1 MNGATE
7 ATLQELLDVARRQ
20 DAKLAQLIAAMRAMS
35 AASGG
40 GGGSGLSGLASAAA
54 AAAGPL
60 GLAAKAASVV
70 AGSFNMLSDLVSG
83 VFAAMGA
90 ILGKV
95 VTGLANTAANL
106 FEFAIS
112 AAKGS
117 AKLSEFYNAFRD
129 LPFYLGEIA
138 SVFAKL
144 TRYSEGLLESYL
156 KMTNSGAS
164 FSGNLFQMAQ
174 KATQAYMSMDQFT
187 KVVTDNSDY
196 FATMGGNVQRG
207 VDRFVQLQSQF
218 MGPGSRYASAIQGLG
233 ISADEAG
240 GYLLSMMKSGVMMSN
255 MEQQNDQK
263 LFAATAQYVQE
274 LDALSKITGLQRS
287 QIAEAVAKAEADQMW
302 KNFME
307 SVTNPGQQAYIKA
320 GLAQAFATGGQGAV
334 DQFKGSV
341 RGLDTPLTALQKSLA
356 VASGGISVQGED
368 IRRGFAM
375 AKNDLEGAI
384 GIMTQQQVATA
395 RAAGSFSEQFGQ
407 IGQAADIAKQY
418 TIDASV
424 NFNRVVKSM
433 MAQGMTY
440 DQAQKQAMAQQS
452 QQAGGNA
459 AALLN
464 ATKNIQ
470 IFGSTLM
477 GVIITVVEP
486 LAASLAKWGTGLTAG
501 LPGIVARFKEPVDA
515 FASWIENVL
524 LKRIE
529 DIGTWLGTW
538 FTKLS
543 KANSMSDF
551 FSILGDAFT
560 DAWENIS
567 KELVPLWENTIKPG
581 MISIFESV
589 IDFLEPY
596 MKGALD
602 MLFDQLSFFIWRK
615 TGLGDDPRNESRDRI
630 SNERKK
636 EIGDLE
642 TKAANE
648 RNPEK
653 LRELEEKIAQM
664 NKQLIDWNMAAAAI
678 IGDKKQKDVPL
689 PSLRRFSEGTLGVTG
704 KLFENFG
711 KGEIVE
717 LHGDEAVVTPSQ
729 MSELNNASLIN
740 NLMASSQRLN
750 TLTAEVLAVMRD
762 NNDINRKTLT
772 ATKSLSGNLYS

>member
-218 MGPGSRYASAIQGLG
+218 MGPGSRYANAIQGLG

-307 SVTNPGQQAYIKA
+307 GVTNSDQQAYIKA

-334 DQFKGSV
+334 EQFKGSV

-375 AKNDLEGAI
+375 AKTDLEGAI

-395 RAAGSFSEQFGQ
+395 RAAGTFAKQFGE

-418 TIDASV
+418 NIDASM
-424 NFNRVVKSM
+424 NFSRILDSVGGN
-433 MAQGMTY
+433 
-440 DQAQKQAMAQQS
+440 QKKAFQLAAQQQA

-477 GVIITVVEP
+477 GLIVTVVEP
-486 LAASLAKWGTGLTAG
+486 LTDKLAKWGTKLTEG

-515 FASWIENVL
+515 LASWIENVL
-524 LKRIE
+524 LKKIE
-529 DIGTWLGTW
+529 AIGTWLGTW
-538 FTKLS
+538 FSKL
-543 KANSMSDF
+543 KDVKSMSEF
-551 FSILGDAFT
+551 FSILGDAFK
-560 DAWENIS
+560 DAWKNIS
-567 KELVPLWENTIKPG
+567 EELMPLWENTIKPG

-602 MLFDQLSFFIWRK
+602 MLFDQLSYFIYRK
-615 TGLGDDPRNESRDRI
+615 TGLGTDPRIEAYDRI
-630 SNERKK
+630 TAE
-636 EIGDLE
+636 
-642 TKAANE
+642 
-648 RNPEK
+648 
-653 LRELEEKIAQM
+653 
-664 NKQLIDWNMAAAAI
+664 
-678 IGDKKQKDVPL
+678 KQKDINDLRTKAESELDTAKQKALQDQIARLTKQLADWQVAAGQAKQTTDTPL
-689 PSLRRFSEGTLGVTG
+689 PNIRRFSEGTLGVTG

-711 KGEIVE
+711 KGETVE

>member
-40 GGGSGLSGLASAAA
+40 GGGSGLGGLASAAA

-70 AGSFNMLSDLVSG
+70 AGSFNLLSDLVSG
-83 VFAAMGA
+83 VFSAMGA

-174 KATQAYMSMDQFT
+174 TATRAYMSMDQFT
-187 KVVTDNSDY
+187 KVVNDNSDY

-218 MGPGSRYASAIQGLG
+218 MGPGSRYANAIQGLG

-375 AKNDLEGAI
+375 AKTDLEGAI
-384 GIMTQQQVATA
+384 GIMTEQQVATA
-395 RAAGSFSEQFGQ
+395 RAAGTFAKQFGE

-418 TIDASV
+418 NIDASI
-424 NFNRVVKSM
+424 NFNRILESVGGDWKK
-433 MAQGMTY
+433 ALQL
-440 DQAQKQAMAQQS
+440 AAQQQN
-452 QQAGGNA
+452 QQAGGSA

-486 LAASLAKWGTGLTAG
+486 LAASLAKWGTKLTEG
-501 LPGIVARFKEPVDA
+501 LPGIVTRFKDPIEA
-515 FASWIENVL
+515 FATFMDKVL
-524 LKRIE
+524 LPKIE
-529 DIGTWLGTW
+529 VIGNWLGTW
-538 FTKLS
+538 FSKL
-543 KANSMSDF
+543 KNVDNMSDF
-551 FSILGDAFT
+551 FSILGDAFK
-560 DAWENIS
+560 DAWKNIS
-567 KELVPLWENTIKPG
+567 AELMPLWENTIKPG

-615 TGLGDDPRNESRDRI
+615 TGIGDDPRSASRQRI
-630 SNERKK
+630 SDDKQL
-636 EIGDLE
+636 EIDNLK
-642 TKAANE
+642 TKAATE
-648 RNPEK
+648 TDSAK
-653 LRELEEKIAQM
+653 QKALLEKIDKM
-664 NKQLIDWNMAAAAI
+664 EKQLRDWNMAAIAI
-678 IGDKKQKDVPL
+678 IKDKEQKDVPL

>member
-70 AGSFNMLSDLVSG
+70 AGSFNLLSDLVSG
-83 VFAAMGA
+83 VFSAMGA

-106 FEFAIS
+106 FEFAVS

-164 FSGNLFQMAQ
+164 FSGNLFEMAQ

-187 KVVTDNSDY
+187 KVVNDNSDY

-307 SVTNPGQQAYIKA
+307 SVTDPGQQAYIKA

-384 GIMTQQQVATA
+384 GIMTEQQVATA
-395 RAAGSFSEQFGQ
+395 RAAGTFAKQFGE

-418 TIDASV
+418 NIDASI
-424 NFNRVVKSM
+424 NFNRILESVGGDWKK
-433 MAQGMTY
+433 ALQL
-440 DQAQKQAMAQQS
+440 AAQQQN

-477 GVIITVVEP
+477 GLIITVVEP
-486 LAASLAKWGTGLTAG
+486 LTASLAKWGTKLTAG
-501 LPGIVARFKEPVDA
+501 LPGIVAKFKDPIEA
-515 FASWIENVL
+515 FANFMDKVL
-524 LKRIE
+524 LPKIE
-529 DIGTWLGTW
+529 IIGNWLGTW
-538 FTKLS
+538 FSKLRT
-543 KANSMSDF
+543 ANNMTDF
-551 FSILGDAFT
+551 FSILGDAFK
-560 DAWENIS
+560 DAWKNIS
-567 KELVPLWENTIKPG
+567 EELMPLWENTIKPG

-602 MLFDQLSFFIWRK
+602 MLFDQLSYFIYRK
-615 TGLGDDPRNESRDRI
+615 TGLGTDPRIEAYDRI
-630 SNERKK
+630 TAEKTKDIN
-636 EIGDLE
+636 DLK
-642 TKAANE
+642 TKAESESDTTKRKA
-648 RNPEK
+648 
-653 LRELEEKIAQM
+653 LQDQIARLT
-664 NKQLIDWNMAAAAI
+664 NQLIAWQVAAAQA
-678 IGDKKQKDVPL
+678 KQTTDTPL
-689 PSLRRFSEGTLGVTG
+689 PSIRRFSEGTLGVTG